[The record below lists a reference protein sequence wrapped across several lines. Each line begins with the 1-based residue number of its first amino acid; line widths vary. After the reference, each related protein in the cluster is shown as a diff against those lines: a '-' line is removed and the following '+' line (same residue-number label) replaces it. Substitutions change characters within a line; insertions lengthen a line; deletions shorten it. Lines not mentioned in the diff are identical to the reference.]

1 MADII
6 CGFTLQIRFDVKK
19 KFTPSLKVKICFR
32 ICAKNATQANIFS
45 QHIIF
50 RMYKILIIK
59 SFSVKKKNLI

>member
-19 KFTPSLKVKICFR
+19 KKFTPSLKVKICFR
-32 ICAKNATQANIFS
+32 IRAKNATQANIFS

-50 RMYKILIIK
+50 RMY
-59 SFSVKKKNLI
+59 